1 MSLEQI
7 ETSIADLNNKMEGI
21 NNWIRNNPHI
31 TDPNVYEIMDCN
43 VQYAECISR
52 LNTYYKENGYPEIE
66 TKEGTRVATKY
77 DLPTLHPSIGDCFFK
92 LVEMENLRKVTTHP
106 FLTQPEPNSLLC
118 SIKASAMAAEYEIP
132 NDPAIA
138 RIKRETICKS
148 MSVPFYIWQVKRTEP
163 DYQYDNQEE
172 FSQMQEMFDLYKTTS
187 QEQTGTCQYENNIT
201 ALFSKID
208 KDYKY
213 SITKDSS
220 TKKF

>member
-7 ETSIADLNNKMEGI
+7 EVLIADLNNKMEGI
-21 NNWIRNNPHI
+21 NNWIRNNPLI

-52 LNTYYKENGYPEIE
+52 LNTYYKENGYPKIE

-92 LVEMENLRKVTTHP
+92 IVEMENLRKITTHP

-172 FSQMQEMFDLYKTTS
+172 FNQMQEMFDLYKTTS
-187 QEQTGTCQYENNIT
+187 QEEIGTCQYENNIA
-201 ALFSKID
+201 ALFSKING
-208 KDYKY
+208 DYKY